1 MSKSKV
7 CTLSEA
13 VSKYIKDGDTFCIGG
28 FTNNRRPYAL
38 IHEILRQ
45 GIKDLNGWS
54 GPGAG
59 DWDMLIGAGRCKT
72 FINCYIANPGITNV
86 CRRFRAKVE
95 RGELLYDDY
104 SQDAMMMMLHAA
116 ALGLPFLPVYGMMMG
131 SGMTDC
137 WALDKDSRKD
147 LDKVHDHKLIP
158 MQNPFR
164 PEEQILA
171 LPVPRI
177 DSAVI
182 HVQRAG
188 VDGTCSITGP
198 VFGDVDLAI
207 AAKRVIVT
215 CEELV
220 SEEEIRRDPT
230 RNSIF
235 SPCVDA
241 VVHCPYGA
249 FPSQCYDFYD
259 YDIPY
264 YREYDAASRTDE
276 GFDAFLNKYVYGVKD
291 HAEFLDLL
299 GASRLTD
306 LHVTPGYGY
315 RVELS

>member
-1 MSKSKV
+1 
-7 CTLSEA
+7 
-13 VSKYIKDGDTFCIGG
+13 
-28 FTNNRRPYAL
+28 
-38 IHEILRQ
+38 
-45 GIKDLNGWS
+45 
-54 GPGAG
+54 
-59 DWDMLIGAGRCKT
+59 
-72 FINCYIANPGITNV
+72 
-86 CRRFRAKVE
+86 
-95 RGELLYDDY
+95 
-104 SQDAMMMMLHAA
+104 MMMLHAA

-215 CEELV
+215 WTRWCTV
-220 SEEEIRRDPT
+220 PTARSPASAMTSTTTTSPITGNTTPPAAPT
-230 RNSIF
+230 RGS
-235 SPCVDA
+235 
-241 VVHCPYGA
+241 
-249 FPSQCYDFYD
+249 
-259 YDIPY
+259 
-264 YREYDAASRTDE
+264 
-276 GFDAFLNKYVYGVKD
+276 
-291 HAEFLDLL
+291 
-299 GASRLTD
+299 
-306 LHVTPGYGY
+306 TPF
-315 RVELS
+315 